1 MLIKLHLEWCQK
13 KHWRQSY
20 MGSYYSRLV
29 TSSEEEQKPEINS
42 EEKKEIKKEKK
53 PKTQGKNKSKRNGN
67 QDDTNIRV
75 TLPYKPKGE
84 MFAVAETFQ
93 GGSRLQLICE
103 DGERRMGR
111 IPGKLR
117 RRMWVRENDLLIVV
131 PWSFQ
136 DTKAD
141 VKFRY
146 TPTQTSNLKRLGK
159 IPEILDI
166 Y

>member
-1 MLIKLHLEWCQK
+1 
-13 KHWRQSY
+13 
-20 MGSYYSRLV
+20 V

>member
-1 MLIKLHLEWCQK
+1 MIIIIKLKISCLVLNSLNHTAVNQSVILIQITK
-13 KHWRQSY
+13 KGKGKH
-20 MGSYYSRLV
+20 G
-29 TSSEEEQKPEINS
+29 
-42 EEKKEIKKEKK
+42 KKD
-53 PKTQGKNKSKRNGN
+53 NN
-67 QDDTNIRV
+67 QVDEANLRV

-103 DGERRMGR
+103 DGKRRMGR

-136 DTKAD
+136 DSKAD

-146 TPTQTSNLKRLGK
+146 TPTQTSNLKRKGK

>member
-1 MLIKLHLEWCQK
+1 MTNDSKETETVQE
-13 KHWRQSY
+13 ST
-20 MGSYYSRLV
+20 V
-29 TSSEEEQKPEINS
+29 EEERKPDTN
-42 EEKKEIKKEKK
+42 
-53 PKTQGKNKSKRNGN
+53 KNKKNKKN
-67 QDDTNIRV
+67 KKNTPEPTENIRV

-103 DGERRMGR
+103 DGKRRMGR

-136 DTKAD
+136 DSKAD

-146 TPTQTSNLKRLGK
+146 TPTQTSNLKRKGK

>member
-1 MLIKLHLEWCQK
+1 MTKDNEEVK
-13 KHWRQSY
+13 
-20 MGSYYSRLV
+20 
-29 TSSEEEQKPEINS
+29 SSDESNTGNEEIPEINES
-42 EEKKEIKKEKK
+42 
-53 PKTQGKNKSKRNGN
+53 PKNKKSN
-67 QDDTNIRV
+67 TEPTENIRV

-103 DGERRMGR
+103 DGKRRMGR

-136 DTKAD
+136 DSKAD

-146 TPTQTSNLKRLGK
+146 TPTQTSNLKRNGK

>member
-1 MLIKLHLEWCQK
+1 MK
-13 KHWRQSY
+13 
-20 MGSYYSRLV
+20 
-29 TSSEEEQKPEINS
+29 
-42 EEKKEIKKEKK
+42 EEKVENKK
-53 PKTQGKNKSKRNGN
+53 PKKGQNQGNEENL
-67 QDDTNIRV
+67 RV

-136 DTKAD
+136 DSKAD

-146 TPTQTSNLKRLGK
+146 TPTQTSNLKRRGK

>member
-1 MLIKLHLEWCQK
+1 
-13 KHWRQSY
+13 
-20 MGSYYSRLV
+20 V
-29 TSSEEEQKPEINS
+29 TATEEEQLKEKS
-42 EEKKEIKKEKK
+42 EEKTDSQEETKSEENVVK
-53 PKTQGKNKSKRNGN
+53 PKPKKVKKGKKGKKGKYGKKYGN
-67 QDDTNIRV
+67 QVDETNLRV

-136 DTKAD
+136 DSKAD

-146 TPTQTSNLKRLGK
+146 TPTQTSNLKRSGK

>member
-1 MLIKLHLEWCQK
+1 MTKDNEEVK
-13 KHWRQSY
+13 S
-20 MGSYYSRLV
+20 SDESN
-29 TSSEEEQKPEINS
+29 TSSEEIPEVN
-42 EEKKEIKKEKK
+42 EI
-53 PKTQGKNKSKRNGN
+53 PKNKKSN
-67 QDDTNIRV
+67 TESTENIRV

-103 DGERRMGR
+103 DGKRRMGR

-136 DTKAD
+136 DSKAD

-146 TPTQTSNLKRLGK
+146 TPTQTSNLKRNGK

>member
-1 MLIKLHLEWCQK
+1 M
-13 KHWRQSY
+13 
-20 MGSYYSRLV
+20 
-29 TSSEEEQKPEINS
+29 TSSEEDKEEVHSKEEEQPKE
-42 EEKKEIKKEKK
+42 EEKKVE
-53 PKTQGKNKSKRNGN
+53 KNKKAKGKKGKKGH
-67 QDDTNIRV
+67 QGQTNEANLRV

-136 DTKAD
+136 DSKAD

>member
-1 MLIKLHLEWCQK
+1 M
-13 KHWRQSY
+13 
-20 MGSYYSRLV
+20 
-29 TSSEEEQKPEINS
+29 TSSEENS
-42 EEKKEIKKEKK
+42 EEKTSEDEEQSKDEE
-53 PKTQGKNKSKRNGN
+53 KNKKSKGKKGQQEQNAEAN
-67 QDDTNIRV
+67 LRV

-136 DTKAD
+136 DSKAD

>member
-1 MLIKLHLEWCQK
+1 
-13 KHWRQSY
+13 
-20 MGSYYSRLV
+20 V
-29 TSSEEEQKPEINS
+29 ASSEKEDKKVDSEEKES
-42 EEKKEIKKEKK
+42 DKEKTEKVEEKKEDTKKK
-53 PKTQGKNKSKRNGN
+53 PTYSKKNKGKKSKKN
-67 QDDTNIRV
+67 QPPPDEANLRV
-75 TLPYKPKGE
+75 KLPYRPKGE
-84 MFAVAETFQ
+84 IFAVAETFQ

-136 DTKAD
+136 DSKAD

-146 TPTQTSNLKRLGK
+146 TPTQTSNLKRRGK

>member
-1 MLIKLHLEWCQK
+1 MQE
-13 KHWRQSY
+13 
-20 MGSYYSRLV
+20 
-29 TSSEEEQKPEINS
+29 TSEEEEVK
-42 EEKKEIKKEKK
+42 EEKVENKK
-53 PKTQGKNKSKRNGN
+53 PNKGQNQGNEENL
-67 QDDTNIRV
+67 RV

-136 DTKAD
+136 DSKAD

-146 TPTQTSNLKRLGK
+146 TPTQTSNLKRRGK

>member
-1 MLIKLHLEWCQK
+1 M
-13 KHWRQSY
+13 
-20 MGSYYSRLV
+20 
-29 TSSEEEQKPEINS
+29 TSSEEENKKIDS
-42 EEKKEIKKEKK
+42 EEKVSKEEKTKKVEEIKKDTTKK
-53 PKTQGKNKSKRNGN
+53 ANNPKKKKGKKSKKN
-67 QDDTNIRV
+67 QPQPDEANLRV
-75 TLPYKPKGE
+75 KLPYRPKGE
-84 MFAVAETFQ
+84 IFAVAETFQ

-136 DTKAD
+136 DSKAD
-141 VKFRY
+141 VRFRY

>member
-1 MLIKLHLEWCQK
+1 
-13 KHWRQSY
+13 
-20 MGSYYSRLV
+20 MGTVLNATV
-29 TSSEEEQKPEINS
+29 NS
-42 EEKKEIKKEKK
+42 TDAKQPLNIPKKEVIEIEV
-53 PKTQGKNKSKRNGN
+53 KNDSSDKKSKKD
-67 QDDTNIRV
+67 QKSQSVTLRV
-75 TLPYKPKGE
+75 NLPYKPKGE

-136 DTKAD
+136 DSKAD

-146 TPTQTSNLKRLGK
+146 TPTQTANLKKQGK

-166 Y
+166 F

>member
-1 MLIKLHLEWCQK
+1 MTKDNEEVK
-13 KHWRQSY
+13 SS
-20 MGSYYSRLV
+20 GESN
-29 TSSEEEQKPEINS
+29 TSSEEIPEVNES
-42 EEKKEIKKEKK
+42 
-53 PKTQGKNKSKRNGN
+53 PKNKKSN
-67 QDDTNIRV
+67 TEPTENIRV

-103 DGERRMGR
+103 DGKRRMGR

-136 DTKAD
+136 DSKAD

-146 TPTQTSNLKRLGK
+146 TPTQTSNLKRNGK

>member
-1 MLIKLHLEWCQK
+1 MTATKDEPLKEK
-13 KHWRQSY
+13 
-20 MGSYYSRLV
+20 
-29 TSSEEEQKPEINS
+29 S
-42 EEKKEIKKEKK
+42 EEKTDSQEEKK
-53 PKTQGKNKSKRNGN
+53 SEEKVVKPKPKKAKKGKKGKYGKKYGK
-67 QDDTNIRV
+67 QVDETNLRV

-136 DTKAD
+136 DSKAD

-146 TPTQTSNLKRLGK
+146 TPTQTSNLKRSGK

>member
-1 MLIKLHLEWCQK
+1 MTNDSKEIETVQE
-13 KHWRQSY
+13 ST
-20 MGSYYSRLV
+20 V
-29 TSSEEEQKPEINS
+29 EEERKPDTN
-42 EEKKEIKKEKK
+42 
-53 PKTQGKNKSKRNGN
+53 KNKKNKKN
-67 QDDTNIRV
+67 KKNTPEPTENIRV

-93 GGSRLQLICE
+93 GGSRLHLICE
-103 DGERRMGR
+103 DGKRRMGR

-136 DTKAD
+136 DSKAD

-146 TPTQTSNLKRLGK
+146 TPTQTSNLKRKGK

>member
-1 MLIKLHLEWCQK
+1 M
-13 KHWRQSY
+13 
-20 MGSYYSRLV
+20 
-29 TSSEEEQKPEINS
+29 TSSEENS
-42 EEKKEIKKEKK
+42 EEKTSEDEEQSKDEDKKVE
-53 PKTQGKNKSKRNGN
+53 KNKKSKGKKGQQEQNTEAN
-67 QDDTNIRV
+67 LRV

-136 DTKAD
+136 DSKAD

>member
-1 MLIKLHLEWCQK
+1 MTVAKDNEEVK
-13 KHWRQSY
+13 S
-20 MGSYYSRLV
+20 SDESNV
-29 TSSEEEQKPEINS
+29 SSEETTEVNESP
-42 EEKKEIKKEKK
+42 
-53 PKTQGKNKSKRNGN
+53 KNKKSN
-67 QDDTNIRV
+67 TEPTENIRV

-103 DGERRMGR
+103 DGKRRMGR

-136 DTKAD
+136 DSKAD

-146 TPTQTSNLKRLGK
+146 TPTQTSNLKRNGK

>member
-1 MLIKLHLEWCQK
+1 M
-13 KHWRQSY
+13 
-20 MGSYYSRLV
+20 
-29 TSSEEEQKPEINS
+29 TNDSEETEAVEES
-42 EEKKEIKKEKK
+42 TAEEEKK
-53 PKTQGKNKSKRNGN
+53 PDTSKNKKNKKN
-67 QDDTNIRV
+67 KKNTPEPTENIRV

-103 DGERRMGR
+103 DGKRRMGR

-136 DTKAD
+136 DSKAD

-146 TPTQTSNLKRLGK
+146 TPTQTSNLKRKGK

>member
-1 MLIKLHLEWCQK
+1 MNKSWGDNLIIGTLVETT
-13 KHWRQSY
+13 
-20 MGSYYSRLV
+20 V
-29 TSSEEEQKPEINS
+29 TSDSEQKESVDNS
-42 EEKKEIKKEKK
+42 ATDEEIKTE
-53 PKTQGKNKSKRNGN
+53 KSKTTKSKKNVP
-67 QDDTNIRV
+67 QPTENIRV

-103 DGERRMGR
+103 DGKRRMGR

-136 DTKAD
+136 DSKAD
-141 VKFRY
+141 VRFRY
-146 TPTQTSNLKRLGK
+146 TPTQTSNLKRNGK

>member
-1 MLIKLHLEWCQK
+1 MA
-13 KHWRQSY
+13 
-20 MGSYYSRLV
+20 
-29 TSSEEEQKPEINS
+29 SSEENS
-42 EEKKEIKKEKK
+42 EEKTLEDGKQSKDEDKKIE
-53 PKTQGKNKSKRNGN
+53 KNKKSKGKKSKKGN
-67 QDDTNIRV
+67 QEQNTEANLRV

-136 DTKAD
+136 DSKAD

>member
-1 MLIKLHLEWCQK
+1 M
-13 KHWRQSY
+13 
-20 MGSYYSRLV
+20 
-29 TSSEEEQKPEINS
+29 TNDSEETEAVEES
-42 EEKKEIKKEKK
+42 TAEEEKK
-53 PKTQGKNKSKRNGN
+53 PDTNKNKKNKKN
-67 QDDTNIRV
+67 KKNTPEPTENIRV

-103 DGERRMGR
+103 DGKRRMGR

-117 RRMWVRENDLLIVV
+117 RRMLVRENDLLIVV

-136 DTKAD
+136 DSKAD

-146 TPTQTSNLKRLGK
+146 TPTQTSNLKRKGK

>member
-1 MLIKLHLEWCQK
+1 
-13 KHWRQSY
+13 
-20 MGSYYSRLV
+20 V
-29 TSSEEEQKPEINS
+29 TNNS
-42 EEKKEIKKEKK
+42 DEAEALKELTTEEEKKPDLNKNNKAKKDKK
-53 PKTQGKNKSKRNGN
+53 NNPEPIE
-67 QDDTNIRV
+67 NIRV

-103 DGERRMGR
+103 DGKRRMGR

-136 DTKAD
+136 DSKAD

-146 TPTQTSNLKRLGK
+146 TPTQTSNLKRNGK

>member
-1 MLIKLHLEWCQK
+1 M
-13 KHWRQSY
+13 
-20 MGSYYSRLV
+20 
-29 TSSEEEQKPEINS
+29 TSSEENS
-42 EEKKEIKKEKK
+42 EENTSEDEEQSKDEDKKVEKNKKTKAKKEQQQQNTEA
-53 PKTQGKNKSKRNGN
+53 NL
-67 QDDTNIRV
+67 RV

-136 DTKAD
+136 DSKAD

>member
-1 MLIKLHLEWCQK
+1 M
-13 KHWRQSY
+13 
-20 MGSYYSRLV
+20 
-29 TSSEEEQKPEINS
+29 TNDSEETEAVEES
-42 EEKKEIKKEKK
+42 TAEEEKKLD
-53 PKTQGKNKSKRNGN
+53 TNKNKKNKKN
-67 QDDTNIRV
+67 KKNIPEPTENIRV

-103 DGERRMGR
+103 DGKRRMGR

-117 RRMWVRENDLLIVV
+117 SRMWVRENDLLIVV

-136 DTKAD
+136 DSKAD

-146 TPTQTSNLKRLGK
+146 TPTQTSNLKRKGK

>member
-1 MLIKLHLEWCQK
+1 MNKSWGGNLIIGTLVERNVTNDNEVTETVDNSSINQEKNSIK
-13 KHWRQSY
+13 KKKN
-20 MGSYYSRLV
+20 
-29 TSSEEEQKPEINS
+29 EEEATE
-42 EEKKEIKKEKK
+42 
-53 PKTQGKNKSKRNGN
+53 
-67 QDDTNIRV
+67 NIRV

-103 DGERRMGR
+103 DGKRRMGR

-117 RRMWVRENDLLIVV
+117 RRMWVRENDLLIIV

-136 DTKAD
+136 DSKAD

-146 TPTQTSNLKRLGK
+146 TPTQTSNLKRNGK

>member
-1 MLIKLHLEWCQK
+1 MA
-13 KHWRQSY
+13 
-20 MGSYYSRLV
+20 
-29 TSSEEEQKPEINS
+29 SSEEEQKDGNPE
-42 EEKKEIKKEKK
+42 EEKVETKVEKK
-53 PKTQGKNKSKRNGN
+53 KSKNKKSNKN
-67 QDDTNIRV
+67 QNQGEGANLRV

-117 RRMWVRENDLLIVV
+117 RRMWVRENDLLIIV

-136 DTKAD
+136 DSKAD

-159 IPEILDI
+159 IPKILDI

>member
-1 MLIKLHLEWCQK
+1 M
-13 KHWRQSY
+13 
-20 MGSYYSRLV
+20 
-29 TSSEEEQKPEINS
+29 TSSEENS
-42 EEKKEIKKEKK
+42 EEKTSEDEEQSKDEEKK
-53 PKTQGKNKSKRNGN
+53 VEKNKKSKGKKGQQEQNTEAN
-67 QDDTNIRV
+67 LRV

-136 DTKAD
+136 DSKAD

>member
-1 MLIKLHLEWCQK
+1 M
-13 KHWRQSY
+13 
-20 MGSYYSRLV
+20 
-29 TSSEEEQKPEINS
+29 TNDSEETEAVEES
-42 EEKKEIKKEKK
+42 TAEEEKKLD
-53 PKTQGKNKSKRNGN
+53 TSKNKKNKKN
-67 QDDTNIRV
+67 KKNTPEPTENIRV

-103 DGERRMGR
+103 DGKRRMGR

-136 DTKAD
+136 DSKAD

-146 TPTQTSNLKRLGK
+146 TPTQTANLKRRGK

>member
-1 MLIKLHLEWCQK
+1 
-13 KHWRQSY
+13 
-20 MGSYYSRLV
+20 V
-29 TSSEEEQKPEINS
+29 TATKDEPLKEKS
-42 EEKKEIKKEKK
+42 EEKTDSQEEKK
-53 PKTQGKNKSKRNGN
+53 SEEKVVKPKPKKAKKGKKGKYGKKYGK
-67 QDDTNIRV
+67 QVDETNLRV

-136 DTKAD
+136 DSKAD

-146 TPTQTSNLKRLGK
+146 TPTQTSNLKRSGK

>member
-1 MLIKLHLEWCQK
+1 MTEVKENESQENSSK
-13 KHWRQSY
+13 EVK
-20 MGSYYSRLV
+20 
-29 TSSEEEQKPEINS
+29 SEEETKPEQP
-42 EEKKEIKKEKK
+42 KKKSK
-53 PKTQGKNKSKRNGN
+53 PKKGKGKHGKKHNN
-67 QDDTNIRV
+67 QVDETNLRV

-136 DTKAD
+136 DSKAD

-146 TPTQTSNLKRLGK
+146 TPTQTSNLKRRGK

>member
-1 MLIKLHLEWCQK
+1 
-13 KHWRQSY
+13 
-20 MGSYYSRLV
+20 V
-29 TSSEEEQKPEINS
+29 TASEDEQPQEKSEEETNSKEETKP
-42 EEKKEIKKEKK
+42 KEKVVKSK
-53 PKTQGKNKSKRNGN
+53 PKKGKGKHGKKKGY
-67 QDDTNIRV
+67 QVDETNLRV

-136 DTKAD
+136 DSKAD

-146 TPTQTSNLKRLGK
+146 TPTQTSNLKRSGK

>member
-1 MLIKLHLEWCQK
+1 MA
-13 KHWRQSY
+13 
-20 MGSYYSRLV
+20 
-29 TSSEEEQKPEINS
+29 SSEKEEKKVDLEEKVS
-42 EEKKEIKKEKK
+42 EEKNTEKVEEIKKDTNKK
-53 PKTQGKNKSKRNGN
+53 TIAPKKKKGKKSKKN
-67 QDDTNIRV
+67 QPPPDEANLRV
-75 TLPYKPKGE
+75 KLPYRPKGE
-84 MFAVAETFQ
+84 IFAVAETFQ

-136 DTKAD
+136 DSKAD

>member
-1 MLIKLHLEWCQK
+1 MPDEASIE
-13 KHWRQSY
+13 
-20 MGSYYSRLV
+20 
-29 TSSEEEQKPEINS
+29 
-42 EEKKEIKKEKK
+42 EEKKENKVEKKK
-53 PKTQGKNKSKRNGN
+53 PKKGQI
-67 QDDTNIRV
+67 QDEEANLRV

-136 DTKAD
+136 DSKAD

-146 TPTQTSNLKRLGK
+146 TPTQTSNLKRRGI

>member
-1 MLIKLHLEWCQK
+1 MTKDNEEVK
-13 KHWRQSY
+13 S
-20 MGSYYSRLV
+20 SDESN
-29 TSSEEEQKPEINS
+29 TSNEEIPEVNES
-42 EEKKEIKKEKK
+42 
-53 PKTQGKNKSKRNGN
+53 PKNKKSN
-67 QDDTNIRV
+67 TESTENIRV

-103 DGERRMGR
+103 DGKRRMGR

-136 DTKAD
+136 DSKAD

-146 TPTQTSNLKRLGK
+146 TPTQTSNLKRNGK